1 MDIVCSTKAAMQDAR
16 IVLIRHGVDMRRVQ
30 EQGPFQS
37 NPPDPTSYLVVGY
50 TLPEHQAAQIR
61 DALSHVAGVT
71 VAP

>member
-16 IVLIRHGVDMRRVQ
+16 IVLIRHGVDMRRVK

-37 NPPDPTSYLVVGY
+37 NPPDPTSYLVVDY
-50 TLPEHQAAQIR
+50 TLSEQQATQIR
-61 DALSHVAGVT
+61 DALSRVAGVT